1 MRRLIARADVFVSNV
16 RPEALARAGLD
27 YESLAPQQPAG

>member
-1 MRRLIARADVFVSNV
+1 MRRLIERTDVFVSNV

-27 YESLAPQQPAG
+27 YKSLAPRTPS